1 MSDGWKAYGGIGELQ
16 QQYNHSLLVEKV
28 SQINYIGH
36 NFRAL
41 SSRDKS
47 IPEESE
53 DAFNSSDEEL
63 IVVHYT

>member
-1 MSDGWKAYGGIGELQ
+1 MYFVLTTIF
-16 QQYNHSLLVEKV
+16 SLLVEKV

-41 SSRDKS
+41 SSKDKS

-63 IVVHYT
+63 IVVDDTLNPLL